1 VTKGNPGVVGI
12 GGVMRDSDGNIIQMY
27 AGSMGNSTN
36 NAVEFGALEIR
47 LEILRCEGMTN
58 TIVEGDSTLVI
69 NMAKRLQNGS
79 RMGKVQRH

>member
-1 VTKGNPGVVGI
+1 
-12 GGVMRDSDGNIIQMY
+12 MRDSDGNIIQMY
-27 AGSMGNSTN
+27 TGSMGNSTN
-36 NAVEFGALEIR
+36 NAVEFGALEIH